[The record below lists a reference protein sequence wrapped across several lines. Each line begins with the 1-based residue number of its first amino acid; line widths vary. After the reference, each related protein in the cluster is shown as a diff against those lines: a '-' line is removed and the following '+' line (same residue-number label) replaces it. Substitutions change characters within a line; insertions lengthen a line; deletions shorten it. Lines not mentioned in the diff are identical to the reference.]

1 MCVNL
6 QLKHFIFVSIL
17 LFCFLILIIYS
28 NSMDR
33 TPKELFARY
42 SFKRMPNFKIS
53 RNISSSSVL
62 LPNGNVLFSGGY
74 IGTHGTTETTEIY
87 NPHKNKFYKSV
98 NMSQTRANHS
108 SILLKNGDVLL
119 TGGFAIT
126 ELKTGGF
133 ARTELKSAEIYNVK
147 ENKFVKISDMN
158 EKMSGHKMYLLQNNN
173 VVVIENPNKIELFD
187 VKTNTF
193 KKIKGIPVDS
203 KHTSYNSL
211 QLSENKILMYPIKYI
226 PQKTPVVILNLSD
239 FSLTYLKIILFE
251 GETSY
256 YNITKISENEI
267 FVTGGEYRG
276 LNRNKLSS
284 KIIDLAKMEF
294 SQTPNLSEERYKH
307 VSIKLDNN
315 NILLLGG
322 ESGIA
327 YTLESLKTTDLYNI
341 EENKFLKFKKLKYKR
356 CPLDFIKLSNGNY
369 LIWGGYNVFGKI
381 YPPEMLVVKNK

>member
-1 MCVNL
+1 MSVNL

-17 LFCFLILIIYS
+17 LFCFLILIIFS
-28 NSMDR
+28 TSIDR
-33 TPKELFARY
+33 TQKELFAKY

-53 RNISSSSVL
+53 RYISSSAVL

-74 IGTHGTTETTEIY
+74 IRTQGATETTEIY
-87 NPHKNKFYKSV
+87 NPYKNKFYRSV
-98 NMSQTRANHS
+98 DMSEAREYHS

-119 TGGFAIT
+119 TGGFA
-126 ELKTGGF
+126 KTG
-133 ARTELKSAEIYNVK
+133 LKSAEIYKTK

-158 EKMSGHKMYLLQNNN
+158 EKMFKHKMYLLQNNN

-193 KKIKGIPVDS
+193 KKIKGILVDS
-203 KHTSYNSL
+203 KHTSYNFL
-211 QLSENKILMYPIKYI
+211 QLSEDKILMYPVTYI

-239 FSLTYLKIILFE
+239 LSFTDLEITLFE
-251 GETSY
+251 GETSN
-256 YNITKISENEI
+256 YNIAKISENKI
-267 FVTGGEYRG
+267 LVTGGEYRG

-284 KIIDLAKMEF
+284 KIVDLVKMEL
-294 SQTPNLSEERYKH
+294 SQTSNLSEERYNH

-322 ESGIA
+322 KSGIA

-341 EENKFLKFKKLKYKR
+341 KENKFLKFKNMSYKR
-356 CPLDFIKLSNGNY
+356 GSFDFIKLSNGNY
-369 LIWGGYNVFGKI
+369 IIWGGYNVFGKT